1 MATSIQMPK
10 LSDTMTEGTIQK
22 WLVKEGDTVRT
33 GDPIAEVETD
43 KATLEME
50 AYEGGTIL
58 KILTGDGGTAAVG
71 AVIAVVGKP
80 GEDWQKIAG
89 GGAAAPAAPAAA
101 PAEAPKP
108 TVAAPAAAGGA
119 PAAAAGGKA
128 TAVLMPKL
136 SDTMTE
142 GTIQKWLV
150 KEGQKVRTGDPIA
163 EVETDKATLEMEA
176 YEGGTVLKILV
187 GDGGSAAVG
196 GAIAVI
202 GEPGANWQA
211 AVGGGGAAAAAP
223 APAEG
228 AITSKEKVEYRPST
242 AAEAAVPA
250 METEAVVSQR
260 PQAGPAEYRKATA
273 PGEIPGVTF
282 GWGHGWVSVPPA
294 PRTASGEKVRASP
307 LARKIAAEKGVDLST
322 VQGTGPGGRITR
334 ADVEGAQ
341 RAPARPAA
349 AAPAGAPAAAAA
361 PARAAAGA
369 TTQSMSQ
376 MRKAIARNLQQA
388 KRDIPH
394 FYLTMDV
401 DMAQAVK
408 FRAEAKAAEIQ
419 FSVND
424 LILKAVAVAAKQFP
438 RVQAQLVDENT
449 LSIPGEVNL
458 GVAVALE
465 DGLITPVLRNAES
478 MSIGEINRQVR
489 DLAAKA
495 RDKKLKPED
504 YQGGTITVSNLGMYD
519 IEHFYAIVN
528 PPQASIVSVGKMREE
543 PVVEKGQIVVGHRMR
558 IGYSGDHRIVDGAVG
573 AQFLQ
578 AVKRALENPMRMLVG

>member
-1 MATSIQMPK
+1 MASAILMPK

-22 WLVKEGDTVRT
+22 WLVKEGDTVRA

-58 KILTGDGGTAAVG
+58 KILVPDGGSAPVG
-71 AVIAVVGKP
+71 GVLAVIGKA
-80 GEDWQKIAG
+80 GEDWQAVAG
-89 GGAAAPAAPAAA
+89 GAKPAAA
-101 PAEAPKP
+101 PAPAPAAPEQK
-108 TVAAPAAAGGA
+108 AAPAPA
-119 PAAAAGGKA
+119 PAAKAGGRA
-128 TAVLMPKL
+128 TAVQMPKL

-150 KEGQKVRTGDPIA
+150 KEGDKVRTGDPIA

-187 GDGGSAAVG
+187 GDGQAAPVG
-196 GAIAVI
+196 GVIAVI
-202 GEPGANWQA
+202 GEPGADWR
-211 AVGGGGAAAAAP
+211 AVAGGAQPP
-223 APAEG
+223 APEVPSATPSLATG
-228 AITSKEKVEYRPST
+228 EKVEWKPSND
-242 AAEAAVPA
+242 
-250 METEAVVSQR
+250 TEARVGPMESEFIASIR
-260 PQAGPAEYRKATA
+260 PMAGA
-273 PGEIPGVTF
+273 PVYQPGFVHGEVPGYSF
-282 GWGHGWVSVPPA
+282 GWGHGIAFDVPKA

-307 LARKIAAEKGVDLST
+307 VARKMAAELGIDLTT

-334 ADVEGAQ
+334 DDVAKAK
-341 RAPARPAA
+341 RAPAVAA
-349 AAPAGAPAAAAA
+349 APAAAAA
-361 PARAAAGA
+361 APAAGA
-369 TTQSMSQ
+369 APVIQPMSQ

-408 FRAEAKAAEIQ
+408 FRAEARAADIQ
-419 FSVND
+419 FSIND
-424 LILKAVAVAAKQFP
+424 LILKAVAVAAKEFP
-438 RVQAQLVDENT
+438 RVQAQLIDENT
-449 LSIPGEVNL
+449 LSIPSEVHL

-465 DGLITPVLRNAES
+465 DGLITPVLRNADALS
-478 MSIGEINRQVR
+478 LGQINRQVR
-489 DLAAKA
+489 ELAGKA
-495 RDKKLKPED
+495 REKKLKPEE
-504 YQGGTITVSNLGMYD
+504 YQGGTITVSNLGMFD

-528 PPQASIVSVGKMREE
+528 PPQASIVSVGKVREE
-543 PVVEKGQIVVGHRMR
+543 PVVENGQIVIGQRMR